1 MDAPPTFHPAGHP
14 SDHGSDA
21 PRLGARHFRHAA
33 LRNHSVLLGGGVV
46 TLILAVALAAP
57 LIVRHDPLALDVTTH
72 LRPPSPE
79 YPMGTDYVG
88 RDLFA
93 RVLYGGRLSM
103 LVGAGVVVLAT
114 VPGTILGLTAGMIPR
129 LDPWIMRTMDALLAL
144 PAILLAIAMLAA
156 VGPSVSNV
164 IVALAVSST
173 PRMARLVR
181 GSVLVARTLT
191 FVEAAR
197 AIGAREAGIMTRHIL
212 PNIISPI
219 IVQATYT
226 FSTAVLAEAALSFL
240 GVGAPPEVP
249 SWGNILSEGR
259 ALLDQAPW
267 MTLFP
272 GAAIVLV
279 VLGANL
285 LGDGLRDVLD
295 PQLRGE

>member
-1 MDAPPTFHPAGHP
+1 MAAPPTFHPAGHP
-14 SDHGSDA
+14 SDHGAIA
-21 PRLGARHFRHAA
+21 PSLGARPFRHAA
-33 LRNHSVLLGGGVV
+33 LRNQSVLLGGGVV

-57 LIVRHDPLALDVTTH
+57 LIVRHDPLALDVTIH

-103 LVGAGVVVLAT
+103 LVGAGVVVLAA

-197 AIGAREAGIMTRHIL
+197 AVGAREAGIMTRHIL

-259 ALLDQAPW
+259 ALLGQAPW

>member
-1 MDAPPTFHPAGHP
+1 MATPPTFHPASRP
-14 SDHGSDA
+14 SDHSA
-21 PRLGARHFRHAA
+21 VAARLGTRPLRHAA
-33 LRNHSVLLGGGVV
+33 LRNQNVLLGGGVV
-46 TLILAVALAAP
+46 AVILAVALAAP
-57 LIVRHDPLALDVTTH
+57 LIARHDPLALDVAGH

-103 LVGAGVVVLAT
+103 LVGAGVVTLAT
-114 VPGTILGLTAGMIPR
+114 VPGSILGLTAGTIPR

-144 PAILLAIAMLAA
+144 PAILLAIAMLAV

-164 IVALAVSST
+164 IVALAISST

-181 GSVLVARTLT
+181 GSALVARTLT

-197 AIGAREAGIMTRHIL
+197 AIGAHEAVIMARHIL
-212 PNIISPI
+212 PNVISPI

-259 ALLDQAPW
+259 ALLGQAPW